1 MLNSGKLFIERI
13 GQQGLTYLSYLPG
26 HACFFRS
33 AEVFHKVAKWN
44 PTMYNTGDDLM
55 PGRIG
60 TVFFFPEPSF
70 EILKDKPAGWGAL
83 TDYGRWAQFFK

>member
-1 MLNSGKLFIERI
+1 
-13 GQQGLTYLSYLPG
+13 
-26 HACFFRS
+26 
-33 AEVFHKVAKWN
+33 
-44 PTMYNTGDDLM
+44 MYNTGDDLT